1 MGGRGTEHPRTS
13 LTKRLTLLL
22 SREVTKAG
30 SEGRH
35 CMGVGGVGPV
45 HSNPSLGTRKDGE

>member
-1 MGGRGTEHPRTS
+1 MRGTEHPRTS